1 MISRAAMLLNEAR
14 AEEISVDASPMSPFT
29 HQALGGRPTI
39 MGSWNGGVV
48 LLGRAE
54 PTGNGADIDETLLR
68 QDRREPGPLKGPLL
82 LTRCVGPD
90 VLDFSSVDYARWL
103 QNAETPE
110 SDSSRSDSSE
120 SDSSRSDSSES
131 DSSQSDSSP
140 H

>member
-1 MISRAAMLLNEAR
+1 MISRAAMLLNESR

-120 SDSSRSDSSES
+120 SDSS
-131 DSSQSDSSP
+131 QSDSSP